1 MRAAQITAVGAFE
14 TAVVGWY
21 DRDARDYRR
30 IPVDEQ
36 SEVLS
41 LVGDVAEG
49 EDGPAAHV
57 HTVLGLADGST
68 RGGHL
73 LEARVWPTLE
83 VVLRTSPATLRKTYR
98 PEVGLASSAPSG
110 GGQAGSPPAGGRRA
124 AEGPARET
132 ASARTAPGECDE
144 VVAPTRA
151 ACRRSRLSG
160 APCGSAVPAVR
171 RNARGSRPAPRSATG
186 PPAGD

>member
-1 MRAAQITAVGAFE
+1 MRWQQLEEDRPGGAYLLVLDPGEDPVACLNGFAAEREVRAAQITAVGAFE

-30 IPVDEQ
+30 IPVGEQ
-36 SEVLS
+36 CEVLS

-98 PEVGLASSAPSG
+98 PEVGLALIAPSG
-110 GGQAGSPPAGGRRA
+110 GGRPGPTGQRVADGG
-124 AEGPARET
+124 GPDA
-132 ASARTAPGECDE
+132 
-144 VVAPTRA
+144 
-151 ACRRSRLSG
+151 
-160 APCGSAVPAVR
+160 
-171 RNARGSRPAPRSATG
+171 
-186 PPAGD
+186 